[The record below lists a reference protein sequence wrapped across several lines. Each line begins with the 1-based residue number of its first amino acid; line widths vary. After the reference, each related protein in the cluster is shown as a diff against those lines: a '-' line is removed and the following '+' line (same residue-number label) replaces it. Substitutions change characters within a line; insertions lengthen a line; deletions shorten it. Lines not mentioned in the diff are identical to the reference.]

1 MDYLQTSDFQQT
13 LPENI
18 SIPVVNTVTAPPT
31 IVTSSTTEPTFSTTE
46 PKSSTTEE
54 PTFST
59 TEEPTDLRV
68 IIIVI

>member
-31 IVTSSTTEPTFSTTE
+31 IVTSSTTEEPT
-46 PKSSTTEE
+46 SSTTE

-59 TEEPTDLRV
+59 TEEPADL
-68 IIIVI
+68 

>member
-31 IVTSSTTEPTFSTTE
+31 IATSSTTEEPTSSTTEPTFSTTE
-46 PKSSTTEE
+46 E
-54 PTFST
+54 PA
-59 TEEPTDLRV
+59 DL
-68 IIIVI
+68 